1 MKKNNSVGT
10 ILSDNIPIKHF
21 LFIMRTTFILLFVCV
36 FSSLAETGYTQNAR
50 ITINKRNSTFKEVLN
65 EIESKTDY
73 LFIYNDEVNFNER
86 ISVKATKKSVSDIL
100 NAILK
105 NKDVLYSVEGNHI
118 LLTKKDDDRGDDENT
133 NIQANNNQ
141 QQQKKQITGKISD
154 EDGLPIIGANIIEVA
169 TSNGTISDIDGIF
182 TLEVDIEATLKI
194 TYIGYLEQVVNTKGK
209 TFIDVVLSEDSHALD
224 ELVVIGY
231 GSMPKRSISTAI
243 SSVNADNI
251 KEMPVG
257 TVGEALY
264 GQLPGLYIVQNDAQP
279 GKAPTLRIRGTGSL
293 TAASD
298 PLYVIDGYPTNDASF
313 FMNILPEDIETI
325 NVLKDAASSAIYG
338 SRAGNGV
345 ILVTTKKGKTDKNEI
360 NFNVTLGLQQP
371 QRYIDVLSA
380 SEFALMVKDAREN
393 QGMAPLPLLDDPSQW
408 VETDWQRDVF
418 FRTAP
423 IQRYDI
429 SMRGASSKARYNMSA
444 IFENQQGIVQN
455 SFNQKLGLRGSVE
468 LDLNDFITTGLS
480 IQPTYTYQRVQQT
493 SGGNTT
499 VTAGTIAEAVAYPPI
514 YGPYAENGDYFQI
527 QQHTSNTDFN
537 SELTNPLSKLL
548 EIDNDYNTIRT
559 LTQAF
564 VNIKPIKN
572 LNIRSDVNAA
582 FANQKNEYYRSAY
595 SPGSSRQGNKSRPNL
610 AAIDAYRY
618 ASFGYNVYWSTT
630 GTYSLLFDDVHSVS
644 AMAGYDLAYNS
655 AYSVRQD
662 DRTDSNYPIAYGN
675 TNIRNVAGAFLWNGS
690 SSNSEYAFD
699 AMFGRINY
707 DYKSKYIFSGSVR
720 RDRSSKFGP
729 QNRAGTF
736 WSLSGAYNISEEPWM
751 KNLNWLSIAKVRASY
766 GVTGNDQL
774 GSNYVWTSTL
784 ATDYYVFGAGSSS
797 IRTTGYYPDS
807 YANLGLGWEKNTQFD
822 AGLDLGLFNRIS
834 FSLDYYNRVSDA
846 VLAASIPNLN
856 GKSSSVTINAGKIQN
871 RGVEIT
877 VGAPILTGDF
887 KWNSDFN
894 ISFNRNKLLS
904 LATGNDY
911 YGTVN
916 GMIRNY
922 VGRPLGDIYTYVNI
936 GTFNSAEEVAKDAKF
951 LTQSIGDLKFLDYNN
966 DGTINSNDMVYQGNN
981 MPKFNAGWINQFSY
995 KNIDLS
1001 FVMDG
1006 QYGGLVY
1013 WGFGY
1018 ASGLNRHMEN
1028 AFAIYARNR
1037 WRSENE
1043 IGDGISQKAGSSNV
1057 VGALISQTRY
1067 LFKSDYLKIR
1077 NVALGYTMPDHITK
1091 KMGMNSLRFNINMQN
1106 LYSFDEY
1113 PGYSV
1118 EAGGMGGATGGSDG
1132 GNYPTV
1138 RTFTFGV
1145 NINL

>member
-1 MKKNNSVGT
+1 M
-10 ILSDNIPIKHF
+10 
-21 LFIMRTTFILLFVCV
+21 
-36 FSSLAETGYTQNAR
+36 AEVGYTQNAR
-50 ITINKRNSTFKEVLN
+50 VTINKRKATLKEVLN
-65 EIESKTDY
+65 EIERQTDY
-73 LFIYNDEVNFNER
+73 LFIYNNEVNTNEKV
-86 ISVKATKKSVSDIL
+86 SVRAKQKAVSEVL
-100 NAILK
+100 NFLLE
-105 NKDVLYSVEGNHI
+105 DRDMDYSMEGNHI
-118 LLTKKDDDRGDDENT
+118 ILSMIKESISMEKEKVIN
-133 NIQANNNQ
+133 AN
-141 QQQKKQITGKISD
+141 QQQKKQITGIVVD
-154 EDGLPIIGANIIEVA
+154 ADGTPIIGANIVETG
-169 TSNGTISDIDGIF
+169 TSNGTITDIDGNFVLNVEERAI
-182 TLEVDIEATLKI
+182 IHI
-194 TYIGYLEQVVNTKGK
+194 SYIGYLDQDINTSGQNFFKV
-209 TFIDVVLSEDSHALD
+209 TLFEDTQTLE

-231 GSMPKRSISTAI
+231 GTMPKRSISTAI

-251 KEMPVG
+251 KQMPVG

-264 GQLPGLYIVQNDAQP
+264 GQLPGLYIVQNNAQP
-279 GKAPTLRIRGTGSL
+279 GNAPTLRIRGTGSL
-293 TAASD
+293 TASSD
-298 PLYVIDGYPTNDASF
+298 PLFVIDGYPTNDASY
-313 FMNILPEDIETI
+313 FMDILPEDIETI
-325 NVLKDAASSAIYG
+325 NILKDAASSAIYG

-345 ILVTTKKGKTDKNEI
+345 ILVTTKRGKTERKDI
-360 NFNVTLGLQQP
+360 AFNATLGLQQP

-380 SEFALMVKDAREN
+380 PEFALMIKDAREN
-393 QGMAPLPLLDDPSQW
+393 QGMAPLPILDDPSQW
-408 VETDWQRDVF
+408 VVTDWQKDVF

-423 IQRYDI
+423 IQKYDLSI
-429 SMRGASSKARYNMSA
+429 RGASNKAKYNMSA
-444 IFENQQGIVQN
+444 IYENQQGIVQN
-455 SFNQKLGLRGSVE
+455 SFNHKLGLRANVE
-468 LDLNDFITTGLS
+468 LELNNYLTTGIS

-514 YGPYAENGDYFQI
+514 FGPYADNGDYFQI
-527 QQHTSNTDFN
+527 QQHTKNTDFN

-548 EIDNDYNTIRT
+548 EINNDYNRIRT

-564 VNIKPIKN
+564 VNIKPVKN
-572 LNIRSDVNAA
+572 LNIRSDINAA
-582 FANQKNEYYRSAY
+582 LTNQKNEYYRSAF
-595 SPGSSRQGNKSRPNL
+595 SPGSSRQGNKSTPNL
-610 AAIDAYRY
+610 AAIDAYRS
-618 ASFGYNVYWSTT
+618 ASFAYNVYWSTT
-630 GTYSLLFDDVHSVS
+630 ATYNYVLNDAHSIS

-675 TNIRNVAGAFLWNGS
+675 TNIENVSGAFLWNGS
-690 SSNSEYAFD
+690 SSNAEYAFD

-729 QNRAGTF
+729 KNRAGVF
-736 WSLSGAYNISEEPWM
+736 WSLSGAYNISEESWL
-751 KNLNWLSIAKVRASY
+751 KNINWLSVAKIRASY

-784 ATDYYVFGAGSSS
+784 ATDYYVFGSGSNS
-797 IRTTGYYPDS
+797 IRTTGYYPNS
-807 YANLGLGWEKNTQFD
+807 YANLALGWEKNTQFD

-834 FSLDYYNRVSDA
+834 FSLDYYKRISDA

-856 GKSSSVTINAGKIQN
+856 GRSGSVTINAGKIQN
-871 RGVEIT
+871 RGVEISL
-877 VGAPILTGDF
+877 GAPILTGDF
-887 KWNSDFN
+887 KWKSDFN

-916 GMIRNY
+916 GMVRNY

-936 GTFNSAEEVAKDAKF
+936 GTFNSAEEVANDAKY
-951 LTQSIGDLKFLDYNN
+951 LTQSIGDLKFLDYVK
-966 DGTINSNDMVYQGNN
+966 DGRINSDDMVYQGNN

-1001 FVMDG
+1001 FVLDG
-1006 QYGGLVY
+1006 QYGGLIY

-1028 AFAIYARNR
+1028 AFSIYAKNR

-1057 VGALISQTRY
+1057 TGALASQTRY

-1077 NVALGYTMPDHITK
+1077 NIAIGYTVPNRITK
-1091 KMGMNSLRFNINMQN
+1091 KIGVNKLRFNINIQN

-1138 RTFTFGV
+1138 RTFTFGM